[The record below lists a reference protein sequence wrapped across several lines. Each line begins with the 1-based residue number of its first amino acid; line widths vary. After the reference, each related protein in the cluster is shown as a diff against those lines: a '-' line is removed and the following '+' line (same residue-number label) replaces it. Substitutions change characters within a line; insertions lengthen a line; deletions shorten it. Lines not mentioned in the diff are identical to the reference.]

1 MIKNAATQ
9 ERTIS
14 ETRSR
19 VSGENSKQRLLGTI
33 FDFASRQYLLGILVL
48 LCIGVGILKPAFW
61 SGGNLSNVLF
71 QATFVGLAACGMT
84 LLIAGGILDLSVGGV
99 IAVSSIAVAMV
110 LPFTPFGSA
119 LVLALVI
126 VGILRFLSV

>member
-19 VSGENSKQRLLGTI
+19 VSGENSEQRLLGTI

-48 LCIGVGILKPAFW
+48 LCIGVGILKPAFC

-71 QATFVGLAACGMT
+71 HSSFVCLAAFGM
-84 LLIAGGILDLSVGGV
+84 LLLNDGEYLDLFIGV
-99 IAVSSIAVAMV
+99 LLHISSI
-110 LPFTPFGSA
+110 
-119 LVLALVI
+119 
-126 VGILRFLSV
+126 